1 MPREIL
7 GAEPTVQK
15 TIAEYTPNVNSR
27 ASGYKLDRGASLKTV
42 GKVFG
47 AVLIGSVSS
56 HSIGHA
62 QELPKDEVA
71 RGIQGCTNYLM
82 TQPETKE
89 MADQIIDRDD
99 LVLPDMDKERSRAI
113 LE

>member
-7 GAEPTVQK
+7 GAEPTVQQ
-15 TIAEYTPNVNSR
+15 TIAEYTPNVNR
-27 ASGYKLDRGASLKTV
+27 RGASLKTV

-71 RGIQGCTNYLM
+71 RGIQGCTNFLM

-89 MADQIIDRDD
+89 MADKIIDRDN
-99 LVLPDMDKERSRAI
+99 LVLPDMDTKRSRAI